1 MVNIDVFF
9 KSVEILH
16 QINNIRKIMKGL
28 IEILLELFLIKFQ
41 VDSPVFF
48 IQFFNYLIPVIPDA
62 IAPSQLLFWSQV

>member
-1 MVNIDVFF
+1 
-9 KSVEILH
+9 
-16 QINNIRKIMKGL
+16 MKGL